1 MNYKKIGELCHS
13 LKKSVKPDSDTT
25 YNVFSL
31 PAFDDKMRPEKL
43 SGSEI
48 KSNKFKVFEDTILFN
63 KLNVKYRRIW
73 NIHKLTTSNNI
84 SSTEFIPLVA
94 ENGVDQDYLYHCL
107 RSDDVTFAM
116 YAARKGTSNSQQRID
131 EGILFSYEIPVPSYE
146 EQRKIASILNSIDER
161 IKVNEEIN
169 DNLSQQ
175 IHSIYSAWF
184 QTYSHFSN
192 LDMCESELGPI
203 PDGWKAVRLSEVTKN
218 IRTRVGNRTCKVLS
232 AINTGKLQPSEEY
245 FTKQVFSKDISN
257 YILVEQNDFAYN
269 PARVNIGSIGIND
282 LGITGCVSPVYVV
295 FRVEPEYVNFFNL
308 FIKSQSFKEEA
319 KVRAIGSVRQAMNYS
334 DFALIQIVY
343 PPLYAVQEFNEIVN
357 PLLDSIKHNEEENL
371 KLSSIRDVLLPKLMS
386 GELDISSLKL

>member
-1 MNYKKIGELCHS
+1 
-13 LKKSVKPDSDTT
+13 
-25 YNVFSL
+25 
-31 PAFDDKMRPEKL
+31 
-43 SGSEI
+43 
-48 KSNKFKVFEDTILFN
+48 
-63 KLNVKYRRIW
+63 
-73 NIHKLTTSNNI
+73 
-84 SSTEFIPLVA
+84 
-94 ENGVDQDYLYHCL
+94 
-107 RSDDVTFAM
+107 
-116 YAARKGTSNSQQRID
+116 
-131 EGILFSYEIPVPSYE
+131 
-146 EQRKIASILNSIDER
+146 
-161 IKVNEEIN
+161 
-169 DNLSQQ
+169 
-175 IHSIYSAWF
+175 
-184 QTYSHFSN
+184 
-192 LDMCESELGPI
+192 MCESELGPI

-232 AINTGKLQPSEEY
+232 AINTGKLQPSEEF

-343 PPLYAVQEFNEIVN
+343 PPLYAVQEFNEIVK
-357 PLLDSIKHNEEENL
+357 PLLDSIKHNEEESL